1 MGAVAKPRLP
11 SPLIKPD
18 VRVSRIRLSDW
29 FHCKAH
35 DGNPAPAPRAPED
48 QVTGESPGSATR
60 NLMRGFDI
68 AELDGEI
75 WRGIGLLPDAARAL
89 PNTPAQ

>member
-1 MGAVAKPRLP
+1 MRCADPQVLIDLLQGAGIEIACNAQPVLFDSRQCRTRGTIRCPFAAGPCGGRRRCVRP
-11 SPLIKPD
+11 S
-18 VRVSRIRLSDW
+18 
-29 FHCKAH
+29 
-35 DGNPAPAPRAPED
+35 G
-48 QVTGESPGSATR
+48 
-60 NLMRGFDI
+60 GFNI